1 MNSEQIK
8 AEEGRRDVSLRTAQ
22 LVDLL
27 TKLGPDIP
35 EIARRLGQF
44 KESVRY
50 RFKQKLLSKGFAV
63 QAAVD
68 HEKLGLRRVVSIVKF
83 GDQYEAYAESI
94 LTAMSELCYLVS
106 FEMTLPEGQF
116 LLNFSVPEEFL
127 PEFSQFME
135 ALRAKGLFTSVECHF
150 FDAFRN
156 TPMRAEFYDF
166 NRGVWDFDWS
176 SASLTPEA
184 ISYTPVKPA
193 RFDYLDLLVL
203 KELQIDATMSLV
215 EVASRLG
222 LNYKKLA
229 WHYSAHV
236 QREGLIE
243 GYTVNWMG
251 TRYEYR
257 TEKALH
263 RKHKYIRINMLAQCR
278 SDAERLSLMSKSN
291 RLPFLWA
298 EAFGKDYYAEFA
310 FPVEFVNEA
319 MQYLR
324 AMLRGFDDRARYFV
338 MDQTNALAFTISYK
352 LFDREARRWRFDREE
367 LLRRFDN
374 LILKIR
380 EGPN

>member
-106 FEMTLPEGQF
+106 FEMTLPEGYF
-116 LLNFSVPEEFL
+116 ILNFSVPDEFV
-127 PEFSQFME
+127 PEFVSFID
-135 ALRAKGLFTSVECHF
+135 ALKKKGLFTRAESHV
-150 FDAFRN
+150 FDSFRN

-166 NRGVWDFDWS
+166 NSGVWDFDWS
-176 SASLTPEA
+176 STSLTPEA
-184 ISYTPVKPA
+184 ISYVQAKPVK
-193 RFDYLDLLVL
+193 FDYLDLLLL
-203 KELQIDATMSLV
+203 KELQIDATRSLV
-215 EVASRLG
+215 QIASRLG

-236 QREGLIE
+236 QRAGLIE

-257 TEKALH
+257 LEKALH
-263 RKHKYIRINMLAQCR
+263 RKHRYVRINLLVECR
-278 SDAERLSLMSKSN
+278 NDSERLSLMSKSN

-298 EAFGKDYYAEFA
+298 EAFGKDYYTEFA
-310 FPVEFVNEA
+310 FPADDVNEA

-324 AMLRGFDDRARYFV
+324 SMLRSMDERARYFV

-352 LFDREARRWRFDREE
+352 LFDQETGRWKFDREE

-374 LILKIR
+374 LIIKIK